1 MFCFVLKIKISIL
14 AIQSFGPQAE
24 LLFIEGLTK
33 DSNPLIRSECAKG
46 LAMMGPQNF
55 RVLLFGLRD
64 LEEIVKTSTLNAIL
78 KNFTANL
85 IIEEFSNK
93 ISSIPAL
100 ILALRE
106 IIVGFNGEKIK
117 AFLKNVT
124 DFKKKKY
131 YLFHFD
137 KF

>member
-1 MFCFVLKIKISIL
+1 MSIL
-14 AIQSFGPQAE
+14 AIQCFGPQAE

-33 DSNPLIRSECAKG
+33 DSNPVIRSECAKG
-46 LAMMGPQNF
+46 LAIMGPQNF

-64 LEEIVKTSTLNAIL
+64 LEEIVRISTLNSIL
-78 KNFTANL
+78 KRFDVD
-85 IIEEFSNK
+85 IIVEEFSHK

-106 IIVGFNGEKIK
+106 IIEGCDEKIK
-117 AFLKNVT
+117 GFMRSVKEGLANILETEKT
-124 DFKKKKY
+124 
-131 YLFHFD
+131 